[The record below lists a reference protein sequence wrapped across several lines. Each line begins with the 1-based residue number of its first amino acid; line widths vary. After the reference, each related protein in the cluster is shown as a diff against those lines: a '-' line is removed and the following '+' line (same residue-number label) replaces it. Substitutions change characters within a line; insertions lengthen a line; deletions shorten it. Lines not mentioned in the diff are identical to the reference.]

1 MPNTKQ
7 MEDKDDWWMNVVAEH
22 PELDED
28 FENSLNVDLQNKLKE
43 EFKPLGI
50 VAFSKLGRVR

>member
-1 MPNTKQ
+1 MDKSSEKQ

-28 FENSLNVDLQNKLKE
+28 FENSLNVDLQNK
-43 EFKPLGI
+43 
-50 VAFSKLGRVR
+50 